1 MPTRAAG
8 ARIFVLLGVWLTTGL
23 LTGCSGQPEAP
34 IRLATNPWPGFD
46 FLHLAADKGFFA
58 AEGVSVRL
66 VEFMSLGDARRA
78 FERGQVDGFAGTL
91 SELLLARE
99 NSRRR
104 PRIFFVTDY
113 SNGADVLVARKSL
126 ASVADLRGRRIGVEP
141 ATMDLIVLMRALAT
155 AQLTLQDVQLVPLA
169 TQEKPAV
176 FARGEVD
183 AVTAYPPTSVAILG
197 GGQAH
202 VLFDSSQIPGE
213 IVDILAA
220 DEEHLARRP
229 QAFARLLRAF
239 ERARRFADDHPDEAH
254 ALMADH
260 ERISVADFRSD
271 LGKIMLFPLAEQ
283 APFFAPG
290 SVLLTALRHTDQ
302 SLRELGLLKGPPP
315 DDTVLT
321 SEPVHRA
328 LAP

>member
-1 MPTRAAG
+1 MIIMPTSAKY
-8 ARIFVLLGVWLTTGL
+8 VLLLGTMLSLV
-23 LTGCSGQPEAP
+23 GCSSPAETP

-46 FLHLAADKGFFA
+46 FLHLAAEKGFFA
-58 AEGVSVRL
+58 AEGVTVQL

-78 FERGQVDGFAGTL
+78 FERGQVDGFCGTL

-104 PRIFFVTDY
+104 PQIFFVTDY

-141 ATMDLIVLMRALAT
+141 ATLDLIVLTRALAT
-155 AQLTLQDVQLVPLA
+155 VELTLRDVQLVPLA
-169 TQEKPAV
+169 TNEKPAV

-183 AVTAYPPTSVAILG
+183 AVTAYPPASVDILN

-220 DEEHLARRP
+220 DEELLARRP
-229 QAFARLLRAF
+229 EDFARLIRAF
-239 ERARRFADDHPDEAH
+239 ERARRYADEFPDEAH
-254 ALMADH
+254 AILADQ
-260 ERISVADFRSD
+260 ERISPADFRRD
-271 LGKIMLFPLAEQ
+271 LGKIMLISQ
-283 APFFAPG
+283 ADQAALFAPG
-290 SVLLTALRHTDQ
+290 GALVSALAHTGKCLQEMSLLKGLPAHHELLRLEPVQQ
-302 SLRELGLLKGPPP
+302 SLRP
-315 DDTVLT
+315 
-321 SEPVHRA
+321 
-328 LAP
+328 